1 MSESADTSD
10 QAAAPKLPP
19 ESVELRAAP
28 QRVTRLNRRT
38 LAVGI
43 GVVSFA
49 VLGATL
55 WSLQPRSRDAQTNP
69 ELYNV
74 DRITRAEGLEALP
87 RDYSQVLPPAPVPE
101 LAPVPVLGDP
111 LPGDLGR
118 PVLRAER
125 EAGMHPH
132 GGPNA
137 AEAERQARL
146 KEAEEAARAPLFY
159 KSANRGG
166 SPGASAAALP
176 DGFSVDALAGLPLDA
191 GGPVDAMQTQN
202 MQDNKAAFAGQG
214 RTATQSAH
222 RMEAPRGPD
231 TVMAGTVIA
240 AALVTGIKSDVPG
253 DIIATVTEPVY
264 DSATRRNILIPQGA
278 RLMGRYNSQ
287 VSYGQSRAQA
297 VWERIIMPDTSSIV
311 LDNLAAADPAG
322 YAGLEDDVDWH
333 WNRIL
338 AGAALT
344 TLLGVGAELAAPQ
357 NQGTGAGRVII
368 AARDGVQDSVNQVGQ
383 EITRRNLNI
392 QPTLTIRPGM
402 PVRIVVNRDITLRA
416 YRPLFINR

>member
-1 MSESADTSD
+1 MSETAETTASPV
-10 QAAAPKLPP
+10 APKLPP

-38 LAVGI
+38 LAVGV
-43 GVVSFA
+43 GTVSLA

-55 WSLQPRSRDAQTNP
+55 WSLQPRPRGTHENQ

-74 DRITRAEGLEALP
+74 DRITRAEGLESLP
-87 RDYSQVLPPAPVPE
+87 RDYSQVPQPE
-101 LAPVPVLGDP
+101 PSPPVLGKP

-125 EAGMHPH
+125 EAGLHPH
-132 GGPNA
+132 GGPDA
-137 AEAERQARL
+137 AEAERLARL
-146 KEAEEAARAPLFY
+146 KEAEEAARSALFY
-159 KSANRGG
+159 KSSSRGASG
-166 SPGASAAALP
+166 TSAVPGAMP
-176 DGFSVDALAGLPLDA
+176 DGVFADVSADA
-191 GGPVDAMQTQN
+191 GGPVDPMQAQN
-202 MQDNKAAFAGQG
+202 MQDNKVAFASQG
-214 RTATQSAH
+214 RTATRSAH

-231 TVMAGTVIA
+231 TIMAGTVIS
-240 AALVTGIKSDVPG
+240 AALVTGIKSDMPG

-264 DSATRRNILIPQGA
+264 DSATRNNVLIPQGA
-278 RLMGRYNSQ
+278 RLMGRHNSQ
-287 VSYGQSRAQA
+287 VAYGQSRAQA
-297 VWERIIMPDTSSIV
+297 VWDRIVMPDTSSIV

-333 WNRIL
+333 WDRIL

-357 NQGTGAGRVII
+357 NQGSGNGVVI
-368 AARDGVQDSVNQVGQ
+368 AARDGVQDTVNQVGQ
-383 EITRRNLNI
+383 EITRRNLQI
-392 QPTLTIRPGM
+392 QPTITIRPGM
-402 PVRIVVNRDITLRA
+402 PVRIVVNRDITLRP